1 VLPVLFHLRT
11 AWGEF
16 NLPTYGLMA
25 ALGLIVGLTIN
36 VRLAKRQGID
46 PDRAWNLGIYAI
58 LSGILGAKILFVIQ
72 EWSYY
77 STVLPKILS
86 METLRAL
93 LAHDW
98 QHQNLQPVVLLLQ
111 AGGIWYGGLL
121 GALAVSILYVRHQ
134 RMPGLKTCDAFAPGV
149 ALGHAFGRLGCFAAG
164 CCFGKHTDLPW
175 GVIFT
180 NPIANQ
186 VVGTPLGIP
195 LHPTQIYEFLVELG
209 NFFLLMWLFQ
219 RKKFD
224 GQVIGA
230 YLFLYGFARYFLEF
244 LRDDPGRGTVF
255 GGAMSTS
262 QFVSILMVVA
272 GGILWMRRA
281 PAPATAGAAR

>member
-1 VLPVLFHLRT
+1 MLPVLFHLRN
-11 AWGEF
+11 AWF
-16 NLPTYGLMA
+16 DFSVPTYGLMA
-25 ALGLIVGLTIN
+25 ALGLIVGLTIC
-36 VRLAKRQGID
+36 VRLAKAQGID
-46 PDRAWNLGIYAI
+46 PDLAWNLGIYAI
-58 LSGILGAKILFVIQ
+58 LSGIVGAKILFVVQ

-77 STVLPKILS
+77 SANP
-86 METLRAL
+86 RAL
-93 LAHDW
+93 FSLAT
-98 QHQNLQPVVLLLQ
+98 LQ
-111 AGGIWYGGLL
+111 AGGIWYGGLI
-121 GALAVSILYVRHQ
+121 GALAVSIWYVRHQ
-134 RMPGLKTCDAFAPGV
+134 RMPVLKTCDAFAPGV

-209 NFFLLMWLFQ
+209 NFFILLWLFK
-219 RKKFD
+219 RKRFD

-244 LRDDPGRGTVF
+244 LRDDPGRGTVL

-281 PAPATAGAAR
+281 EAPAAAPAAR

>member
-1 VLPVLFHLRT
+1 MLPVLFHLRT

-25 ALGLIVGLTIN
+25 ALGLIVGLSIN

-46 PDRAWNLGIYAI
+46 PDVAWNLGIYAI
-58 LSGILGAKILFVIQ
+58 LSGILGAKILFVLQ

-77 STVLPKILS
+77 STHPGAIFS
-86 METLRAL
+86 FAT
-93 LAHDW
+93 
-98 QHQNLQPVVLLLQ
+98 LQ

-121 GALAVSILYVRHQ
+121 GALAVSIWYVQHHRL
-134 RMPGLKTCDAFAPGV
+134 PVLKTCDAFAPGV

-175 GVIFT
+175 GVTFT

-186 VVGTPLGIP
+186 VVGTPLGIQ
-195 LHPTQIYEFLVELG
+195 LHPTQIHEFLVELA
-209 NFFLLMWLFQ
+209 NFFILLWLFK

-255 GGAMSTS
+255 GGAMSVS
-262 QFVSILMVVA
+262 QFVSILLVVV
-272 GGILWMRRA
+272 GGSLWMRRA
-281 PAPATAGAAR
+281 GAPAMARAAR

>member
-1 VLPVLFHLRT
+1 MFPVLFHLRS
-11 AWGEF
+11 AWFDFGI
-16 NLPTYGLMA
+16 PTYGVMA
-25 ALGLIVGLTIN
+25 ALGLIVGLTIC
-36 VRLAKRQGID
+36 VRLAKAQGID
-46 PDRAWNLGIYAI
+46 PDLAWNLGIYAI

-72 EWSYY
+72 DWEHY
-77 STVLPKILS
+77 SSHPGEIFS
-86 METLRAL
+86 
-93 LAHDW
+93 LAT
-98 QHQNLQPVVLLLQ
+98 LQ
-111 AGGIWYGGLL
+111 AGGIWYGGLI
-121 GALAVSILYVRHQ
+121 GALAVSIWYVRHQ
-134 RMPGLKTCDAFAPGV
+134 RMPVLKTCDAFAPGV

-175 GVIFT
+175 GVVFT
-180 NPIANQ
+180 NPIAHD

-209 NFFLLMWLFQ
+209 NFFLLMWLFRR
-219 RKKFD
+219 RKFE

-244 LRDDPGRGTVF
+244 LRDDPGRGTVL

-262 QFVSILMVVA
+262 QFVSILMVIA

-281 PAPATAGAAR
+281 PAPAAAGAAR